1 MSNKLEGDERYL
13 ITDDPNGVIHK
24 ADAKGKPDLNGQEYR
39 IVDELSDG
47 YMVYI
52 KGPDPSQPSLN
63 YFIHKK
69 YILNQSN
76 KEED

>member
-1 MSNKLEGDERYL
+1 MSNKLEGDERYI

-24 ADAKGKPDLNGQEYR
+24 ADSHKKPDLDGLEYR

-52 KGPDPSQPSLN
+52 KSKDPSQPSPN

-69 YILNQSN
+69 YILNQPK
-76 KEED
+76 KED